1 VEHRTTSADV
11 TPSWYKRPAYLMIIA
26 VIVVIVVYAVYILVI
41 APPAA
46 PAPVVPDN
54 GGIPNYSAGQNP

>member
-1 VEHRTTSADV
+1 MEHRTTSADV
-11 TPSWYKRPAYLMIIA
+11 SPPWYKRPAYLMIIA
-26 VIVVIVVYAVYILVI
+26 VIAFVAIYAVYLLVL

-46 PAPVVPDN
+46 PPPVVSDN